1 MSCFPLALGGGRGPG
16 LRARGQ
22 GRALR
27 PIPLLSGR
35 LEQGKARQREALRTE
50 RAGGEEKPH
59 FRLDISLG
67 SVKGG
72 VRVKPER
79 FELNPF
85 PGQSLP

>member
-1 MSCFPLALGGGRGPG
+1 MSCVPLALGGGRGPG
-16 LRARGQ
+16 LLAQGQ

-27 PIPLLSGR
+27 PIPLLSGL
-35 LEQGKARQREALRTE
+35 LEQGKARQQRKALRTE
-50 RAGGEEKPH
+50 RAGGEEKP
-59 FRLDISLG
+59 RLDISLG